1 MECCHLV
8 SDQCYSYQL
17 SLSDVDSVEIV
28 ERAGCLQLVLQ
39 RENKSRIVLRSAVGI
54 REWFDRI
61 KVRYC

>member
-1 MECCHLV
+1 VEYCHLL
-8 SDQCYSYQL
+8 SNNCHSYQV
-17 SLSDVDSVEIV
+17 SLSDVDSVDMV

-39 RENKSRIVLRSAVGI
+39 SENKSRIVLRSAVGI